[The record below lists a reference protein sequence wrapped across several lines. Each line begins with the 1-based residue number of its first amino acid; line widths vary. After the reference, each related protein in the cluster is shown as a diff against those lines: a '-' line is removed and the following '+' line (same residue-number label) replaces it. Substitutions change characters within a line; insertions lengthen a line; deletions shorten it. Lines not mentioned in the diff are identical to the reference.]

1 MVNSE
6 TIEAEFSETKEK
18 IEEKR
23 EETKEKID
31 EKKEETKESHWGFEY
46 GKKISGTD

>member
-18 IEEKR
+18 IEE
-23 EETKEKID
+23 TKEKID
-31 EKKEETKESHWGFEY
+31 EKE
-46 GKKISGTD
+46 